1 MTSDAELWLGK
12 LRRLNPNISK
22 YKGDGKARFAPH
34 KPLLLLCV
42 IDLAEAGELQ
52 SADLAKTPEL
62 RLRFDSY
69 WRIVDLRWGGKPNL
83 DLPFHYLKSQGF
95 WIPRTNDG
103 RVADGPDG
111 TASVRLA
118 AGFLEALHDREWRD
132 MARRIL
138 VETWFPE
145 VEQAALYVALGFTDA
160 KVRRLGYRVKD
171 DTGDYQ
177 AKGRDARF
185 RVVVVTQYRFTCA
198 LTGYGLHTRRGG
210 SIVEAAHIHQFSK
223 SRNDNPDNG
232 LALTRDAHWMF
243 DEGLWTVDERS
254 QVRVSREVFTEWGPE
269 ARWLKRHHGRPLTFL
284 DGVQLRPASQH
295 FAWHRTNRFAG

>member
-1 MTSDAELWLGK
+1 MTADSEKWLGK
-12 LRRLNPNISK
+12 LRKLNPNVSK
-22 YKGDGKARFAPH
+22 AKGEGKARFAPH

-42 IDLAEAGELQ
+42 IDLAEAGALQ
-52 SADLAKTPEL
+52 SAHLAKTPEL

-69 WRIVDLRWGGKPNL
+69 WRIVDPRWGGKPNL
-83 DLPFHYLKSQGF
+83 DLPFFHLSRQGF
-95 WIPRTNDG
+95 WTPRAKDG

-111 TASVRLA
+111 TASVRLD

-138 VETWFPE
+138 VETWFPD

-185 RVVVVTQYRFTCA
+185 RVVVVTQYRFTCS

-223 SRNDNPDNG
+223 SRNDSPDNG

-243 DEGLWTVDERS
+243 DEGLWTVDPRNRIMVASEL
-254 QVRVSREVFTEWGPE
+254 FTEWGPD
-269 ARWLKRHHGRPLTFL
+269 ARWLKSRHGQELHFL
-284 DGVQLRPASQH
+284 EGASLRPAAQH
-295 FAWHRTNRFAG
+295 LGWHRANVFAG